1 MEILSEFISR
11 RESTAGARN
20 DRGITNGAKRRN
32 EGRKRRRRERGRDG
46 EREGGERQKRVELP
60 ANVTTPLMQKRT
72 KCRQVLP
79 P

>member
-32 EGRKRRRRERGRDG
+32 GAGGGRG
-46 EREGGERQKRVELP
+46 QKRVELP

>member
-1 MEILSEFISR
+1 MEISSGFISR
-11 RESTAGARN
+11 EESTGGAG
-20 DRGITNGAKRRN
+20 RG
-32 EGRKRRRRERGRDG
+32 RRRLVMIEALLMGRGGRRG
-46 EREGGERQKRVELP
+46 QKRAELP

>member
-1 MEILSEFISR
+1 MDGERGGGYGWGGGLEILSGFISR
-11 RESTAGARN
+11 GEST
-20 DRGITNGAKRRN
+20 RGFVMTEALLM
-32 EGRKRRRRERGRDG
+32 GRGGGR
-46 EREGGERQKRVELP
+46 RQKRAELP